1 MRNLP
6 SRVALLLL
14 LVGSVAAAQERAT
27 RVRNLYVSD
36 DPRQAVPRVN
46 VGGRIATVLRF
57 QKPVDP
63 GKTKLLGW
71 EGRFEPLLV
80 GGKNVVLEPIQDVAP
95 EQQVLLVTFADGTE
109 QPFTVTGRED
119 GRVDQQ
125 VNVFADTESSDAI
138 RSRLSDA
145 HTRERM
151 LREENERYRQQ
162 ETSVDHALAQ
172 LLANGAKAMTPFLKG
187 KKWVLKCDGAAIEVQ
202 SFNGR
207 GKVAVVFNVANL
219 DPTTPWRMREARLAT
234 ATTLESRPFALRME
248 RAEIAPGASGR
259 IAVVADV
266 TAFST
271 KEGPERLVLEL
282 FREDGLQVVQVV
294 LEQQLGR

>member
-1 MRNLP
+1 
-6 SRVALLLL
+6 
-14 LVGSVAAAQERAT
+14 
-27 RVRNLYVSD
+27 
-36 DPRQAVPRVN
+36 VN

-80 GGKNVVLEPIQDVAP
+80 GGKTVVLEPLQNVGP
-95 EQQVLLVTFADGTE
+95 EEQYLLLVTFTDGTE

-125 VNVFADTESSDAI
+125 VNVFADAESTNEI

-145 HTRERM
+145 YTRERI
-151 LREENERYRQQ
+151 LREENERYRQE

-172 LLANGAKAMTPFLKG
+172 LLANGAKGMTPFLKD
-187 KKWVLKCDGAAIEVQ
+187 KKWSLKCDGANIEVQ
-202 SFNGR
+202 SFNGQ
-207 GKVAVVFNVANL
+207 GKVAVVFDVKNL
-219 DPTTPWRMREARLAT
+219 DPAMPWRMREARLAT
-234 ATTLESRPFALRME
+234 ATTLESRPFALRAE
-248 RAEIAPGASGR
+248 RSEIAPGASGR
-259 IAVVADV
+259 IAVVADM
-266 TAFST
+266 TAFSA

-294 LEQQLGR
+294 LEQQPGR